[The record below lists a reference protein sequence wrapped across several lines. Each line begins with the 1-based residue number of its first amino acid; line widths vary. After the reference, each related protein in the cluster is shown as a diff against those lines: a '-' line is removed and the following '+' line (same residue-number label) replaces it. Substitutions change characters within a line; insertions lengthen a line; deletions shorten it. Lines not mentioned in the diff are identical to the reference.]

1 MKALVTGSNG
11 FIGSA
16 LVEKLLGQGHQVTC
30 LVRRQSNLLW
40 LQNLPVTYSYASLA
54 SGEGLEQ
61 AVDGMDWIFH
71 LAGVTKARDRQGYV
85 DGNVTIT
92 RRLLQACRQ
101 QPKLKKFVYVSS
113 QAAAGPSLAGMPL
126 TEADEPHPISIY
138 GECKLAAEKEVLS
151 LSRELPVV
159 VLRPP
164 SVYGPRDRDI
174 LVYFQNVNRGLVL
187 VLGKGDQQISLVHVS
202 DLVDGIV
209 LAAEQPKSNGHVFF
223 LSGDGYYDWNTI
235 GREIAQAM
243 GKKTITI
250 RTPLWVLHA
259 VSWMGRAA
267 AQVTGK
273 PALLNA
279 DKVREMV
286 QPGWKCSNQSAKQ
299 ILGFAPQYTL
309 AQGVRQTG
317 HWYRE
322 NGWL

>member
-11 FIGSA
+11 FIGST
-16 LVEKLLGQGHQVTC
+16 LVEKLLQQGHQVTC
-30 LVRRQSNLLW
+30 LVRRQSNLTW
-40 LQNLPVTYSYASLA
+40 LQNLPVTYSYASLS

-61 AVDGMDWIFH
+61 AVAGMDWIFH

-92 RRLLQACRQ
+92 TRLLQACRS
-101 QPKLKKFVYVSS
+101 QPGLKKFVYVSS
-113 QAAAGPSLAGMPL
+113 QAAAGPSLAGIPL
-126 TEADEPHPISIY
+126 TEADAPHPISIY

-151 LSRELPVV
+151 ISGELPVV

-187 VLGKGDQQISLVHVS
+187 VLGKGDQRISLVHVS

-209 LAAEQPKSNGHVFF
+209 LAAEQPASNGQVFF
-223 LSGDGYYDWNTI
+223 LSGDGYYDWITI
-235 GREIAQAM
+235 GREIARAM
-243 GKKTITI
+243 VKKTITI
-250 RTPLWVLHA
+250 RTPFWLLHA
-259 VSWMGRAA
+259 VSWVGRAV

-286 QPGWKCSNQSAKQ
+286 QPSWMCSNQSAKQ
-299 ILGFAPQYTL
+299 MLGFAPQYSL

-317 HWYRE
+317 RWYRE

>member
-1 MKALVTGSNG
+1 MKALVTGGNG
-11 FIGSA
+11 FIGST
-16 LVEKLLGQGHQVTC
+16 LVEKLLHQGHQVTC
-30 LVRRQSNLLW
+30 LVRRQSDLRW
-40 LQNLPVTYSYASLA
+40 LQNLPVAYSYASLS

-61 AVDGMDWIFH
+61 AVAGMDWIFH
-71 LAGVTKARDRQGYV
+71 LAGATKARNRQGYV

-92 RRLLQACRQ
+92 RRLLQACRPQ
-101 QPKLKKFVYVSS
+101 LGLKKFVYVSS
-113 QAAAGPSLAGMPL
+113 QAAAGPSLAGVPC
-126 TEADEPHPISIY
+126 TETDEPHPISIY

-202 DLVDGIV
+202 DLVDGII
-209 LAAEQPKSNGHVFF
+209 LAAEQSASNGKVFF

-235 GREIAQAM
+235 GREIAAAM
-243 GKKTITI
+243 KKKTITI
-250 RTPLWVLHA
+250 RTPLWLLHLASWAECA
-259 VSWMGRAA
+259 V
-267 AQVTGK
+267 AQLTGK

-286 QPGWKCSNQSAKQ
+286 QPGWMCSNQAAKQ
-299 ILGFAPQYTL
+299 ELGFAPQYTL
-309 AQGVRQTG
+309 AQGVRQTSR
-317 HWYRE
+317 WYRE

>member
-11 FIGSA
+11 FIGST
-16 LVEKLLGQGHQVTC
+16 LVEKLLQQGHQVTC
-30 LVRRQSNLLW
+30 LVRRQSNLTW
-40 LQNLPVTYSYASLA
+40 LQNLPVTYVYASLS
-54 SGEGLEQ
+54 SGQGLEQ
-61 AVDGMDWIFH
+61 AVAGMDWIFH

-92 RRLLQACRQ
+92 TRLLQACRTL
-101 QPKLKKFVYVSS
+101 PALKKFVYVSS
-113 QAAAGPSLAGMPL
+113 QAAAGPSLAGIPL
-126 TEADEPHPISIY
+126 SEADEPQPISIY

-151 LSRELPVV
+151 LSGELPVV

-187 VLGKGDQQISLVHVS
+187 VLGKGDQRISLVHVS
-202 DLVDGIV
+202 DLVDGIM
-209 LAAEQPKSNGHVFF
+209 LAAEKPASDGQVLF

-243 GKKTITI
+243 EKKTITI
-250 RTPLWVLHA
+250 RTPLWLLYA
-259 VSWMGRAA
+259 VSWVGRAV
-267 AQVTGK
+267 AQVTGR

-286 QPGWKCSNQSAKQ
+286 QPSWMCSNQSAKHM
-299 ILGFAPQYTL
+299 LGFAPRYTL
-309 AQGVRQTG
+309 TQGVRQTG
-317 HWYRE
+317 DWYRE

>member
-11 FIGSA
+11 FIGST
-16 LVEKLLGQGHQVTC
+16 LVEKLLHQGHQVTC
-30 LVRRQSNLLW
+30 LVRRQSNLAW
-40 LQNLPVTYSYASLA
+40 LQNLPVAYSYASL
-54 SGEGLEQ
+54 SNGEGLEE
-61 AVDGMDWIFH
+61 AVAGMDWIFH

-85 DGNVTIT
+85 EGNVTIT
-92 RRLLQACRQ
+92 KRLLQACRLQ
-101 QPKLKKFVYVSS
+101 QGLKKFVYVSS
-113 QAAAGPSLAGMPL
+113 QAAAGPSLSGIPL

-138 GECKLAAEKEVLS
+138 GECKLAAEKEVLN

-187 VLGKGDQQISLVHVS
+187 VLGKGDPQISLVHVS
-202 DLVDGIV
+202 DLVDGII
-209 LAAEQPKSNGHVFF
+209 LAAEQPTSNGKVFF
-223 LSGDGYYDWNTI
+223 ISGDGYYDWNTI

-243 GKKTITI
+243 ERKTITI
-250 RTPLWVLHA
+250 RTPVWLLYS
-259 VSWMGRAA
+259 VSWIARAM

-286 QPGWKCSNQSAKQ
+286 QPGWMCSNQSAKQ
-299 ILGFAPQYTL
+299 ELGFAPQYTL

-317 HWYRE
+317 RWYRE